1 MKEEVEPQ
9 IWRKSSL
16 TSGETVKLVCSADKM
31 GALSPGFL
39 VWDMNNK
46 KKGTMKSNGRAI
58 NGGKAS
64 MSFDMEAKVVDK
76 KISSVSADAV
86 MGRYSVLSWYS
97 Y

>member
-1 MKEEVEPQ
+1 
-9 IWRKSSL
+9 
-16 TSGETVKLVCSADKM
+16 
-31 GALSPGFL
+31 
-39 VWDMNNK
+39 MNNK

-86 MGRYSVLSWYS
+86 MGRYLVLS
-97 Y
+97 